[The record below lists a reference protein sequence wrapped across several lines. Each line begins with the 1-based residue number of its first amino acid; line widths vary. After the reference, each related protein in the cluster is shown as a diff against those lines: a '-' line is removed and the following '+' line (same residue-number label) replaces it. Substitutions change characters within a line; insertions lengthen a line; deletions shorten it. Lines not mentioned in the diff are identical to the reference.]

1 MTRHCQT
8 KWCQRQHSTW
18 CLLRAHPSADSKS
31 VSTGNSELC
40 WFYSDWLHFRNCAG
54 GKKKNHFLSE
64 KESLRKMVHHDLK
77 MHTEVNHVNS
87 EAMAPSKKKKNQVYT
102 IPDEE
107 KYAWSHCATAQKRP
121 RGPTHST
128 STAALGWKSLHCPR
142 VRFLTNHWHS
152 HLLDK
157 RCYRSGYVW
166 VYWIKQLTTNYWFE
180 AVTPDC

>member
-18 CLLRAHPSADSKS
+18 CLLRAHPSAESKS

-87 EAMAPSKKKKNQVYT
+87 EAMAPSKKKKSGLYNSRWGEICLEPLCHSPKETQGANSQYKHSSLRLEEPALPQGQIFNQSLT
-102 IPDEE
+102 LPF
-107 KYAWSHCATAQKRP
+107 TGQKM
-121 RGPTHST
+121 
-128 STAALGWKSLHCPR
+128 LQVWICVSL
-142 VRFLTNHWHS
+142 LN
-152 HLLDK
+152 
-157 RCYRSGYVW
+157 
-166 VYWIKQLTTNYWFE
+166 
-180 AVTPDC
+180 